1 MNEGNQ
7 MNRTERFQPTE
18 PTRLPPDTRYEPAD
32 EEPQDEEEMAGWE
45 LARAC
50 RLRQPVPGGYDD

>member
-1 MNEGNQ
+1 